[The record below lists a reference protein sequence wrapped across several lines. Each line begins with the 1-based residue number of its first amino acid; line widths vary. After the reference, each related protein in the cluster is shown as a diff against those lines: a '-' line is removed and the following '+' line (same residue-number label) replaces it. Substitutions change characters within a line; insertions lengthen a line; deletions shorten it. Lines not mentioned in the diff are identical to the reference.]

1 MFAVKNVAPKRPAPA
16 FVAMALPQTK
26 AIDRHGFRDASPGG
40 CARFVDVRSRHA
52 ETAHSLEM
60 TSKSWFVDR
69 HTSGDV
75 DPGQAPFP
83 TISPLCNR

>member
-60 TSKSWFVDR
+60 DLEVLVRRSSYLGR
-69 HTSGDV
+69 
-75 DPGQAPFP
+75 
-83 TISPLCNR
+83 C